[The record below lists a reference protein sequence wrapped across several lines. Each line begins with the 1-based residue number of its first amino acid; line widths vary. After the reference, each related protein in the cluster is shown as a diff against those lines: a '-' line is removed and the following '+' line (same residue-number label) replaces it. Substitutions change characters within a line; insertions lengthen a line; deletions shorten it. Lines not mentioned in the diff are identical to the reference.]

1 MKRAALLAALAAT
14 ACNAPGGNGGQA
26 GTTVSMRPGLWETT
40 TRVVSL
46 SAPTAPPE
54 VQSRLQAS
62 LAEPPVVER
71 SCMTPAEA
79 ANPAENIRNR
89 VMREQTGYA
98 CETGEAL
105 FAGGRVRM
113 TLICRSTTGLPDVRQ
128 AMAGSFTP
136 ETMQV
141 AVSGEGATPATD
153 LVPSIPVRV
162 ESTLASRRIGDC
174 PDGTTG

>member
-1 MKRAALLAALAAT
+1 MKPAALLAALAAT
-14 ACNAPGGNGGQA
+14 ACNAPEGNGGQ
-26 GTTVSMRPGLWETT
+26 GTTVSLRPGLWETT

-54 VQSRLQAS
+54 VQSQLQAS

-79 ANPAENIRNR
+79 ANPAEDIRNR
-89 VMREQTGYA
+89 VMREQTGYV

-105 FAGGRVRM
+105 FANGRVRM
-113 TLICRSTTGLPDVRQ
+113 TLICRSTGGAPEVRQ
-128 AMAGSFTP
+128 AMAGTFTA
-136 ETMQV
+136 ETLQV
-141 AVSGEGATPATD
+141 AISGEGATPATD
-153 LVPSIPVRV
+153 MAPSIPVRV
-162 ESTLASRRIGDC
+162 ESMLVSRRIGDC